1 MKTSIR
7 HRVHSTVWLALACL
21 PGYVSGQQPPNQPA
35 TSDQVV
41 RALPATPAV
50 VQRPSVIYVT
60 DFHLDST
67 RIKHKGLIGGERPGI
82 LGGRRPLQRNH
93 DPADKAVSLVH
104 ILSDSIVKDLRKAG
118 LRAEY
123 LQETHAE
130 YYPAQTN
137 GRIQFAASNAPLPRE
152 GWLVTGWF
160 EEVQEGQ
167 SAVKATVGFG
177 AGAGKS
183 EADVAVSDLARD
195 PSVPIMVMGSGSR
208 ARKMPGGLVTMN
220 PYVMAAKFVMDKR
233 SGTEK
238 DMRSLGAEVAKSLVN
253 YINHGSTG
261 SKTPNPQQHP

>member
-1 MKTSIR
+1 M
-7 HRVHSTVWLALACL
+7 
-21 PGYVSGQQPPNQPA
+21 
-35 TSDQVV
+35 
-41 RALPATPAV
+41 
-50 VQRPSVIYVT
+50 
-60 DFHLDST
+60 
-67 RIKHKGLIGGERPGI
+67 
-82 LGGRRPLQRNH
+82 
-93 DPADKAVSLVH
+93 VH